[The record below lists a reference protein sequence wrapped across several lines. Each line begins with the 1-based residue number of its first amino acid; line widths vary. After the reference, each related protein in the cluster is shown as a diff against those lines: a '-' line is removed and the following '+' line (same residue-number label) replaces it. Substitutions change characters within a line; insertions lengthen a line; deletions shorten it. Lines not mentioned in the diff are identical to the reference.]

1 MPYIEKIA
9 VEKARKINSAPS
21 IYGTF
26 AEIGAG
32 QEVVNHFFKAGKASQ
47 TVAKSMSAYDMT
59 FSDQIYGRVGRY
71 VSEKRLFKMLD
82 HEYELLQKRLAK
94 IRGHNTKFFAFADTV
109 AASTADRSGTFH
121 HHGWMGI
128 RFQSEYKKSYN
139 EIILHVNLLDKTRL
153 QQYETLG
160 VLGVNLIYSAFYGK
174 KDHKNI
180 IKSLLDNFES
190 SRVDINVLSCSG
202 KVFKN
207 LNHHQLNKELIRQKS
222 TGALLFQNNDYP
234 ILPSDALY
242 EKHILI
248 QQYSP
253 RQANQPSLIPK
264 ALSYIR
270 NMKKIKR
277 NLVSLINIPLQHLK
291 TNNVSHFLKKHHTTP
306 HEKNISKLD
315 ELTPSAKNSLNIT
328 SKPEDLKIQQY
339 VLVSD
344 FKKLHELKNFIR
356 KATDQHIFI
365 ILNKDCFKK
374 VLKNSCAKS
383 PNDNMLEFFSQLCD
397 AKTGLMIQN
406 YKPLPPSSPFY
417 HLEKHLVKTKQIIHL
432 K

>member
-9 VEKARKINSAPS
+9 VEKARKINSTPS

-59 FSDQIYGRVGRY
+59 FSDQIYGRAGRY
-71 VSEKRLFKMLD
+71 VSERRLFKMLD
-82 HEYELLQKRLAK
+82 HEYKLLQKRLAK
-94 IRGHNTKFFAFADTV
+94 IRGHKTKFFAFADTV
-109 AASTADRSGTFH
+109 AVSTAGRQSSTDDQQSDTSH

-128 RFQSEYKKSYN
+128 RFQNEYKKPFN

-190 SRVDINVLSCSG
+190 NRVDINVLNCSG
-202 KVFKN
+202 RIFKT
-207 LNHHQLNKELIRQKS
+207 LNHHQLNMELIRQKS
-222 TGALLFQNNDYP
+222 TEALLFQNDGSH
-234 ILPSDALY
+234 ILASDALY

-248 QQYSP
+248 QQYYPKS
-253 RQANQPSLIPK
+253 QITPSHIKQVLH
-264 ALSYIR
+264 YIKTT
-270 NMKKIKR
+270 KKIKH
-277 NLVSLINIPLQHLK
+277 NPISLMNIPIQNLK
-291 TNNVSHFLKKHHTTP
+291 KNNVPYYLKKY
-306 HEKNISKLD
+306 
-315 ELTPSAKNSLNIT
+315 T
-328 SKPEDLKIQQY
+328 SPVPDINKQEYILI
-339 VLVSD
+339 SD
-344 FKKLHELKNFIR
+344 FHKLHELKNFIR
-356 KATDQHIFI
+356 KATDQHIFMLI
-365 ILNKDCFKK
+365 NTNTFINI
-374 VLKNSCAKS
+374 LKNYSLKS
-383 PNDNMLEFFSQLCD
+383 SGNDILEFFSRLCD
-397 AKTGLMIQN
+397 SKTSLMIPDYN
-406 YKPLPPSSPFY
+406 PLPPSSPFY